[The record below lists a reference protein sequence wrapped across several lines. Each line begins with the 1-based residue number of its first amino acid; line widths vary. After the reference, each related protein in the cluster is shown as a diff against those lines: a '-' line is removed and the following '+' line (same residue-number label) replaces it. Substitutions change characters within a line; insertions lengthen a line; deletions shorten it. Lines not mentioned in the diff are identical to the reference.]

1 MKVENPKKIALIG
14 GAGFIGHNLAVK
26 LKSLGHSVVVVDN
39 LAVNNI
45 LSFTN
50 EKISNRELYWSM
62 LNKRLDLLHK
72 NNIELNVE
80 DARNYNS
87 MCMLLDD
94 YKPDFII
101 QLAAVS
107 HANKSNKDPHSTFD
121 HSLRTLENAL
131 DVARNLNDCHF
142 IYFSS
147 SMVYGN
153 FEKKN

>member
-1 MKVENPKKIALIG
+1 MKNKNQKTIALIG
-14 GAGFIGHNLAVK
+14 GAGFIGHNLAIK
-26 LKSLGHSVVVVDN
+26 LKSAGHSVIVIDN
-39 LAVNNI
+39 LAINNI

-50 EKISNRELYWSM
+50 ENINNRKLYWSM

-131 DVARNLNDCHF
+131 DCSKNGNIERLEKGLIKNDF
-142 IYFSS
+142 KFFLSS
-147 SMVYGN
+147 L
-153 FEKKN
+153 